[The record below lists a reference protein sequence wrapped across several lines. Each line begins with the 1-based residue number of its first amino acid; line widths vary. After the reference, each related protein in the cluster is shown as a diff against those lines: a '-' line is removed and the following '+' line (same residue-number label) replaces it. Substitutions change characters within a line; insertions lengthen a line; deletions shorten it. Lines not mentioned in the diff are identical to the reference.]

1 MIFDDFLNI
10 PRTRTRGD
18 FPTNTRPRGFDKK
31 IEPEDM
37 GLPLT
42 NASRLSEDNL
52 PFNSDSTE
60 SIHPQ
65 LAKIKHRLTEGRLPD
80 TGMP

>member
-1 MIFDDFLNI
+1 M
-10 PRTRTRGD
+10 
-18 FPTNTRPRGFDKK
+18 DKK

-42 NASRLSEDNL
+42 NASRLPEDNL
-52 PFNSDSTE
+52 PFNSDSKE

-65 LAKIKHRLTEGRLPD
+65 LAKIKPQLIEPVARSPPATLTA
-80 TGMP
+80 